1 MIQTKFDL
9 DNYSVQI
16 VIEFSFSLLQ
26 VSALLINV
34 TWPLAEYILLYVLD
48 SIADR
53 NLFICSGVILNRH
66 LCFKSGGEGMFVLV
80 PDLII
85 PVHIFLA
92 ALKWEEDW
100 VHIILTI

>member
-9 DNYSVQI
+9 DKHSVET
-16 VIEFSFSLLQ
+16 VIEFSFNLLQ

-34 TWPLAEYILLYVLD
+34 TGQILLYLPD
-48 SIADR
+48 SISGT

-66 LCFKSGGEGMFVLV
+66 LCFKSGCDEMRVFVSE
-80 PDLII
+80 LII

-92 ALKWEEDW
+92 ALKWEED
-100 VHIILTI
+100 